1 MEMTWITIIALV
13 FFCIIK
19 ILMTCLPTG
28 VVDWLLDKYR
38 LHLKLNNME
47 TEIIYNE
54 MKIDG
59 ENKEAIIKIF
69 NEAIVREKY
78 SLYPGSEETYLN
90 AKDAEYSL
98 VIHTKKGNK
107 NINLFLNSYQDH
119 VDIVKKYKNKMVAY
133 STYPLQLDVL
143 TKK

>member
-1 MEMTWITIIALV
+1 MTWITIIALV

-98 VIHTKKGNK
+98 VIHTKKG
-107 NINLFLNSYQDH
+107 IR
-119 VDIVKKYKNKMVAY
+119 
-133 STYPLQLDVL
+133 T
-143 TKK
+143 

>member
-1 MEMTWITIIALV
+1 MTLISIIALV
-13 FFCIIK
+13 LFCIIK

-38 LHLKLNNME
+38 LHLKLNNVE

-90 AKDAEYSL
+90 AKNAEYTL
-98 VIHTKKGNK
+98 VIHTKKGKK

-119 VDIVKKYKNKMVAY
+119 VDIVKKYKNKIVAY

-143 TKK
+143 NKK

>member
-1 MEMTWITIIALV
+1 MTWITIIALV

-38 LHLKLNNME
+38 LHLRLNNLD
-47 TEIIYNE
+47 TEIIYND
-54 MKIDG
+54 MKVDG
-59 ENKEAIIKIF
+59 ANKDAIIKIF

-90 AKDAEYSL
+90 SKNAEYSL
-98 VIHTKKGNK
+98 IIHTKKGNK
-107 NINLFLNSYQDH
+107 NIKLFLNSYQDH
-119 VDIVKKYKNKMVAY
+119 VDIVKRYKNKIVAY
-133 STYPLQLDVL
+133 SIYPLHLDIL
-143 TKK
+143 NKQ